1 MEACDCDA
9 YEKNQYELSS
19 RQNERDLSK
28 MMRDSIGCKPPAYQN
43 LMSQTS
49 SVPVRPIWSFG
60 GFNEWKPKHLS
71 YCKESSRMSSFN
83 TWPKQMNPKPEQLA
97 KAGFFYEGVSD
108 TCRCFFVILL
118 YITGR
123 HMMMHLRNI
132 GGIHLNVIMWNF
144 ICK

>member
-9 YEKNQYELSS
+9 YEKNQYGLSS

-43 LMSQTS
+43 LMSQMS

-108 TCRCFFVILL
+108 TCRCFFCGHVVHNLETHDDAL
-118 YITGR
+118 EEHRR
-123 HMMMHLRNI
+123 HSPKCHYVEFHM
-132 GGIHLNVIMWNF
+132 
-144 ICK
+144 

>member
-83 TWPKQMNPKPEQLA
+83 TWPKQLNPKPEQLA

-108 TCRCFFVILL
+108 TCRCFFCGLVVHNWETHDDALEEHR
-118 YITGR
+118 R
-123 HMMMHLRNI
+123 HSPKCHYVEFHM
-132 GGIHLNVIMWNF
+132 
-144 ICK
+144 